1 VSGASSAL
9 AGSVRRFLS
18 TLTQVASTRLELL
31 VNEIHEE
38 RLHLEQMLFYFF
50 AAVVCLGMGVL
61 LLTFFIIV
69 LFWDTHRLLAIAGL
83 GFIFFV
89 TGSVLIMRLQQF
101 SRTKPKLFSAS
112 LAELAKDRAQLG
124 GSNE

>member
-1 VSGASSAL
+1 M